1 MTVTVAVEPKPILIL
16 DLTTEEVGRIAEAQ
30 RQGVDPPALLK
41 GVIARL
47 PNGQTGHTVA
57 AAAAGAPAS
66 EGLHPGMTF
75 AELLA
80 PLRDD
85 FAATGMSD
93 EELGDF
99 VDDVVRRVRAER
111 RERENSAEG
120 VERIEPPLPDGQSL
134 IILGQ
139 PDE

>member
-1 MTVTVAVEPKPILIL
+1 MAINVAVEPKPTLTL
-16 DLTTEEVGRIAEAQ
+16 DLTAEEASRITEAQ
-30 RQGVDPPALLK
+30 RQGVDLPALLK

-47 PNGQTGHTVA
+47 PIGQPARDPA
-57 AAAAGAPAS
+57 APDAPAS

-85 FAATGMSD
+85 FAATSMSE

-111 RERENSAEG
+111 RERESAEG
-120 VERIEPPLPDGQSL
+120 VEQIEPPLPDAELL
-134 IILGQ
+134 IVLG
-139 PDE
+139 PPNGR